1 MSGNEREEKRIAR
14 RNRRIMLVC
23 CVLALCY
30 LVIACRAVC
39 LQVFEDAQLSQRASG
54 EYSRSVKMRG
64 KRGTIYD
71 SSLRELAV
79 STAVVS
85 IGAHPSRIAN
95 PAEAADVMAENLEL
109 SRSQAIKK
117 LRSESKFVWIQR
129 DASPER
135 AEAVNRK
142 IDKGLE
148 LINTYSRV
156 YPHKDLVAQ
165 VLGFTG
171 VDGNGLEGVE
181 YYYDDYLRGDV
192 RQWRVL
198 KDAMGRIFQKSGTE
212 TSVRESKNVVL
223 TIDSNIQYTA
233 EQALKNS
240 VLKFNAE
247 SGMAMVMEPKSG
259 YVRAVAHYP
268 TFNPN
273 AFGQSHRTT
282 WRNRAITDSFE
293 PGSALKIFLTAAAL
307 ESGLYTPN
315 TMVDCENGSYA
326 VGGITINDTH
336 PYEELSL
343 RDTIKYS
350 SNIGAV
356 KVAQSIGPK
365 TLYDTLNDF
374 GFGDKT
380 GIDCPGETAGR
391 LRHYRNWRTIDNATI
406 AFGQGIT
413 VSAIQLITAVSAI
426 ANNGVLMKPRIA
438 KAVTNPDGSIHKSFE
453 PEKVRRVVSP
463 QTAKQIKDMMY
474 AVTEPGGTGS
484 RAVPEGYRVCGKT
497 GTAQILNSSGTYENS
512 EFNAVFAGF
521 APVKSPEL
529 AVLVVVRAP
538 KVSHYGGE
546 VAAPAFAE
554 IIRESFNYMDINP
567 VVAEK
572 GDAAE
577 GGEGA

>member
-1 MSGNEREEKRIAR
+1 
-14 RNRRIMLVC
+14 
-23 CVLALCY
+23 
-30 LVIACRAVC
+30 
-39 LQVFEDAQLSQRASG
+39 
-54 EYSRSVKMRG
+54 
-64 KRGTIYD
+64 
-71 SSLRELAV
+71 
-79 STAVVS
+79 
-85 IGAHPSRIAN
+85 
-95 PAEAADVMAENLEL
+95 
-109 SRSQAIKK
+109 
-117 LRSESKFVWIQR
+117 
-129 DASPER
+129 
-135 AEAVNRK
+135 
-142 IDKGLE
+142 
-148 LINTYSRV
+148 
-156 YPHKDLVAQ
+156 
-165 VLGFTG
+165 
-171 VDGNGLEGVE
+171 
-181 YYYDDYLRGDV
+181 
-192 RQWRVL
+192 
-198 KDAMGRIFQKSGTE
+198 
-212 TSVRESKNVVL
+212 
-223 TIDSNIQYTA
+223 
-233 EQALKNS
+233 
-240 VLKFNAE
+240 
-247 SGMAMVMEPKSG
+247 
-259 YVRAVAHYP
+259 
-268 TFNPN
+268 
-273 AFGQSHRTT
+273 
-282 WRNRAITDSFE
+282 
-293 PGSALKIFLTAAAL
+293 
-307 ESGLYTPN
+307 
-315 TMVDCENGSYA
+315 
-326 VGGITINDTH
+326 H